1 MGRWQRP
8 QRPVLRLSPPTGAG
22 SLSWPVRF
30 ARMEDGTP
38 QAVGAITADG
48 DLRVPVVIDDGLLE
62 STDGGATFTTLLSR

>member
-1 MGRWQRP
+1 
-8 QRPVLRLSPPTGAG
+8 
-22 SLSWPVRF
+22 
-30 ARMEDGTP
+30 MEDGTP